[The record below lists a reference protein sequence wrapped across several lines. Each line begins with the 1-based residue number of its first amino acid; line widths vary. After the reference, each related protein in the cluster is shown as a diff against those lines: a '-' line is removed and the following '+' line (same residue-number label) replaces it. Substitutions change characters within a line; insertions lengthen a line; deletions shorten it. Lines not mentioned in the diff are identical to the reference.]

1 MKVVEAATARAK
13 KKKKELDQQKEL
25 KARVD
30 AEKYKLFLVKEA
42 EREKM
47 LADEAKEQLAK
58 KSEEA
63 DTARMAK
70 AEKDW
75 QELQENESAEGVLLG
90 ASVFSYRSKQ
100 ADRSREAFESVGNL
114 RDRWN

>member
-1 MKVVEAATARAK
+1 MKVVEAATAQAKEK
-13 KKKKELDQQKEL
+13 KKRRDEQKEI

-30 AEKYKLFLVKEA
+30 AEEYKLFLVKEA
-42 EREKM
+42 EREKL

-75 QELQENESAEGVLLG
+75 QKLQERELAEGVPVG
-90 ASVFSYRSKQ
+90 APAFSYRSKQ
-100 ADRSREAFESVGNL
+100 ADLS
-114 RDRWN
+114 